1 MGPHERSPV
10 TTLLEEVLER
20 HRGDV
25 DGDVASYIPELAVA
39 DPDRFAIAL
48 VTVDGARYEAGDSL
62 DAFTIQSIS
71 KPFVFGAALE
81 ELGEEAVRARVGV
94 EPTGDAFNSITLDPV
109 RGTPSN
115 PMVNAGAITCSGL
128 VAERFPEDPTAH
140 LLHVLSGYA
149 GRDLVVDVDVSA
161 SESAT
166 GHRNRAIAHLL
177 RGAEVLGVEPEA
189 ALSAYF
195 DQCSVLVDCRD
206 LAAMAATLA
215 NGGVN
220 PLTGQRVASGAT
232 VRSVLSV
239 MATCGMYDGAGEWLY
254 EIGLPAK
261 SGVAGGII
269 AVQPGQFGIAVF
281 SPRLDRHG
289 NSHRGVGV
297 CEDLSTELEL
307 HVVQSGAHPPS
318 PIRSAYTLADAGSKR
333 VRGSVERSTL
343 GQVGGTALAVEV
355 QGELTF
361 AAAEIVTRRLCDAG
375 PSLEI
380 AIVDLRRVSSVRR
393 PAVEL
398 LRSLAARYDEHGT
411 LMALSGAERHPE
423 MFEPGPGSAVPPYVT
438 FEELDAAL
446 EWAEDLVLR
455 REGRRDGT
463 VEGEGSDA
471 ELSEVIERVELHEH
485 PVLAG
490 LAAADLAAVVGLLEA
505 RNYEAGDAVFACGE
519 PALEMLLLVQGRVS
533 TLVPRSDGTSRRLAS
548 FGSGS
553 LVGELALLGNEPRM
567 VDVRADTDL
576 ECHALSIE
584 AMSALSELRPEVR
597 VVLLGNL
604 LRIVSTLTDKLRDE
618 LALLAD

>member
-1 MGPHERSPV
+1 MGSQDRSPV
-10 TTLLEEVLER
+10 SALLQQVLDR
-20 HRGDV
+20 HADDL
-25 DGDVASYIPELAVA
+25 DGEVASYIPELAAA
-39 DPDRFAIAL
+39 DPDRFAVAL
-48 VTVDGARYEAGDSL
+48 VTVDGARYDAGDSL
-62 DAFTIQSIS
+62 ETFTIQSIS
-71 KPFVFGAALE
+71 KPFTFGAALE
-81 ELGEEAVRARVGV
+81 ELGDDAVRERVGV

-128 VAERFPEDPTAH
+128 VAEQHPEDPTAH
-140 LLHVLSGYA
+140 VVSMMSGYA
-149 GRDLVVDVDVSA
+149 GRPLVVDRDVSA

-177 RGAEVLGVEPEA
+177 RGADVLRVDPEL
-189 ALSAYF
+189 ALQTYF

-220 PLTGQRVASGAT
+220 PLTGQRVASGTT

-289 NSHRGVGV
+289 NSFRGVQV
-297 CEDLSTELEL
+297 CEDLSTELDL

-318 PIRSAYTLADAGSKR
+318 PIRSAYTLADASSKR
-333 VRGSVERSTL
+333 VRGPAQRAVLSQS
-343 GQVGGTALAVEV
+343 GGVALVVEV
-355 QGELTF
+355 QGDLSF
-361 AAAEIVTRRLCDAG
+361 SAAEIVTRRLCDAG
-375 PSLEI
+375 DSLQI
-380 AIVDLRRVSSVRR
+380 AVVDLRRVEHVRA

-398 LRSLAARYDEHGT
+398 LRSLALGYAENGT
-411 LMALSGAERHPE
+411 VMALSGAEAHPG
-423 MFEPGPGSAVPPYVT
+423 MFEPGPGVSVPPYVT

-446 EWAEDLVLR
+446 EWAEDLVID
-455 REGRRDGT
+455 REGGD
-463 VEGEGSDA
+463 DA
-471 ELSEVIERVELHEH
+471 ERDLRVELCDH

-490 LAAADLAAVVGLLEA
+490 VEAADLEVVTELLEA
-505 RNYEAGDAVFACGE
+505 RRYAAGELVMRAGA
-519 PALEMLLLVQGRVS
+519 PADEMLLLNHGRVS
-533 TLVPRSDGTSRRLAS
+533 MLVPRDDGTSRRLAT
-548 FGSGS
+548 FGSGA
-553 LVGELALLGNEPRM
+553 LVGELALLSDEPRL

-576 ECHALSIE
+576 ECHAMTVD
-584 AMSALSELRPEVR
+584 AMVALGALRPEVR
-597 VVLLGNL
+597 VVLLANL
-604 LRIVSTLTDKLRDE
+604 LRIVSVLADKMRDE

>member
-1 MGPHERSPV
+1 MGSHDRSPV
-10 TTLLEEVLER
+10 TALLEGVLQRYADDVEGEVAE
-20 HRGDV
+20 
-25 DGDVASYIPELAVA
+25 YIPELAAA
-39 DPDRFAIAL
+39 DPDRFAVAL
-48 VTVDGARYEAGDSL
+48 VTVDGAAYHAGDSIET
-62 DAFTIQSIS
+62 FTIQSIS

-81 ELGEEAVRARVGV
+81 ELGDEAVRARVGV

-128 VAERFPEDPTAH
+128 VAELHPDDPIG
-140 LLHVLSGYA
+140 HVVETLSGYA
-149 GRDLVVDVDVSA
+149 GRPLVVDHDVAA
-161 SESAT
+161 SESRT

-177 RGAEVLGVEPEA
+177 RGADVLRVDPEVVLHT
-189 ALSAYF
+189 YF
-195 DQCSVLVDCRD
+195 EQCSVLVDCRD

-220 PLTGQRVASGAT
+220 PLTGQRVATGST

-289 NSHRGVGV
+289 NSVRGVQV
-297 CEDLSTELEL
+297 CEDLSTELDL

-318 PIRSAYTLADAGSKR
+318 PIRSAYTLADSGSKR
-333 VRGSVERSTL
+333 VRLPEQRAILDQS
-343 GQVGGTALAVEV
+343 GGLALVVEV
-355 QGELTF
+355 QGDLTF

-375 PSLEI
+375 ESLRI
-380 AIVDLRRVSSVRR
+380 AVVDLARVDHVRP

-398 LRSLAARYDEHGT
+398 LRSLALRSEESGT
-411 LMALSGAERHPE
+411 IVALSGAECHPE
-423 MFEPGPGSAVPPYVT
+423 MFEPGPGIAVPPYVT

-446 EWAEDLVLR
+446 EWAEDLVLE
-455 REGRRDGT
+455 REGDDGDRD
-463 VEGEGSDA
+463 
-471 ELSEVIERVELHEH
+471 ERVELRDH
-485 PVLAG
+485 PFLAG
-490 LAAADLAAVVGLLEA
+490 LDDADLEVVVGLLEP
-505 RNYEAGDAVFACGE
+505 RRYEAGDLVMAAGS
-519 PALEMLLLVQGRVS
+519 AADEMLLLHAGRVS
-533 TLVPRSDGTSRRLAS
+533 SLVPRPDGTSRRLAS

-553 LVGELALLGNEPRM
+553 LVGELALLGNEPRL

-576 ECHALSIE
+576 ECHALTVDAII
-584 AMSALSELRPEVR
+584 ALGALRPEAR
-597 VVLLGNL
+597 VTLFANM
-604 LRIVSTLTDKLRDE
+604 LRIVSSLADKLRNE
-618 LALLAD
+618 LALLND

>member
-1 MGPHERSPV
+1 MGSHDRTPV
-10 TTLLEEVLER
+10 TALLERVLDR
-20 HRGDV
+20 HADHV
-25 DGDVASYIPELAVA
+25 DGAVASYIPELAAA
-39 DPDRFAIAL
+39 DPDRFAVAL
-48 VTVDGARYEAGDSL
+48 VTVDGARYEAGDVIET
-62 DAFTIQSIS
+62 FTIQSIS

-81 ELGEEAVRARVGV
+81 EAGEASVRARVGV

-128 VAERFPEDPTAH
+128 IAEHHADDPTG
-140 LLHVLSGYA
+140 HVVSMMSAYA
-149 GRDLVVDVDVSA
+149 GRPLVVDSEVAA

-177 RGAEVLGVEPEA
+177 RGADVLKVDPEV
-189 ALSAYF
+189 ALRTYF

-206 LAAMAATLA
+206 LASMAATLA

-220 PLTGQRVASGAT
+220 PMTGQRVASGAT

-289 NSHRGVGV
+289 NSARGVQV
-297 CEDLSTELEL
+297 FEDLSTELDL

-318 PIRSAYTLADAGSKR
+318 PIRSAYTLADASSKR
-333 VRGSVERSTL
+333 VRLPEQRSIL
-343 GQVGGTALAVEV
+343 SQAGGGALVVEV
-355 QGELTF
+355 QGEVTF

-375 PSLEI
+375 EALQI
-380 AIVDLRRVSSVRR
+380 AVVDLSRVDHVRS

-398 LRSLAARYDEHGT
+398 LRSLALHYEKLGT
-411 LMALSGAERHPE
+411 VVALSGAERHPA
-423 MFEPGPGSAVPPYVT
+423 MFEPGPGNAVPPFVT

-446 EWAEDLVLR
+446 EWAEDRVLQH
-455 REGRRDGT
+455 EGDDVDRD
-463 VEGEGSDA
+463 
-471 ELSEVIERVELHEH
+471 ERVELRDH
-485 PVLAG
+485 PFLAG
-490 LAAADLAAVVGLLEA
+490 LDEPDLDVVVGLLEQ
-505 RNYEAGDAVFACGE
+505 RRYEAGDLVMRAGS
-519 PALEMLLLVQGRVS
+519 PAEEMLLLNAGRVS
-533 TLVPRSDGTSRRLAS
+533 SLVPRADGTDRRLAS

-567 VDVRADTDL
+567 VNVYADTDL
-576 ECHALSIE
+576 ECHALTVDAIV
-584 AMSALSELRPEVR
+584 ALGALRPEAR
-597 VVLLGNL
+597 IVLFANM
-604 LRIVSTLTDKLRDE
+604 LRIVSSLADKLRDE
-618 LALLAD
+618 LALLGE